1 MRHGGT
7 QILQTGRLTLRP
19 FTLDDALMMY
29 GNWAN
34 DPEVTRYLRWQPHRS
49 WAETAEYLNEIAKHS
64 DEPDF
69 YQWAIELRASGILI
83 GAIGIVRGE
92 ADPGWPEAC
101 ARLGEAWEP
110 GYCLGRKWWGCGYA
124 TEALCAVRDYWFG
137 TVRGKWLVCCHAN
150 ENPASGAVMMKAGF
164 TYHHDATYHKYD
176 GTPVP
181 CRAYFLLRSQVEL
194 PDAKKD
200 ML

>member
-49 WAETAEYLNEIAKHS
+49 WAETAEYLNEIAKHY

-181 CRAYFLLRSQVEL
+181 CRASCLLRSQVEL